1 MGPLL
6 LPQWIRSSRT
16 PHAPR
21 KTTAPVGAGGIL
33 RRLLLTLALLPGDAS
48 ARHLQCGER
57 VTEDVRLDS
66 DLRDCPGAGLVIG
79 ADGVTVDLGGHT
91 IDGTGRS
98 TGIVNGYGG
107 DGHRGVLVRNGTVSG
122 FKVGVR
128 SGGRGFELRRLT
140 VTRNATGGVVLRGS
154 QCAVVRSTITDN
166 GYGHGISVTSAKGC
180 RIDANRVTGHLGAGV
195 IASRSTDVTIEDN
208 RVGASRRAGIMLAR
222 TGESTVER
230 NIASGN
236 EIGISLFDRS
246 NTNVVRRNSVT
257 MNVTGIALTFG
268 GTGNRIEQNTVSAS
282 KGAAIR
288 LAETG
293 SSNLVLRNL
302 VTLSAED
309 GIQVIDSAALRVE
322 ANTVYDN
329 RGDGIFIDEQ
339 DTDGTLSARNTA
351 NHNGDDGIDADS
363 GLLTIEHNITEH
375 NADLG
380 IEAAAG
386 VTDGG
391 GNKAVTNGNLAQCA
405 GVECI

>member
-1 MGPLL
+1 MYLAKRQPLSAL
-6 LPQWIRSSRT
+6 AASCIAVL
-16 PHAPR
+16 
-21 KTTAPVGAGGIL
+21 V
-33 RRLLLTLALLPGDAS
+33 TLALLPGAAS

-57 VTEDVRLDS
+57 VTEDARLDS
-66 DLRDCPGAGLVIG
+66 DLRDCRGVGLVIG
-79 ADGVTVDLGGHT
+79 AAGVTVDLGGHT

-98 TGIVNGYGG
+98 TGVVNGYGG
-107 DGHRGVLVRNGTVSG
+107 DGRRDVLVRNGTVRG

-128 SGGRGFELRRLT
+128 SGGNGFELRRVT
-140 VTRNATGGVVLRGS
+140 VTKNLTGGVMLRGS
-154 QCAVVRSTITDN
+154 QCAVVRSLITDN
-166 GYGHGISVTSAKGC
+166 GYGHGISVVSAKGC
-180 RIDANRVTGHLGAGV
+180 RVGSNRVVGHLGAGI

-208 RVGASRRAGIMLAR
+208 RVTAGRRAGIMLGA
-222 TGESTVER
+222 TSKSTVER

-236 EIGISLFDRS
+236 EAGISLFDKS
-246 NTNVVRRNSVT
+246 NFNVVRRNSAT

-293 SSNLVLRNL
+293 SSNALLGNL
-302 VTLSAED
+302 VTLSVQE
-309 GIQVIDSAALRVE
+309 GIRVIDSAALRIE
-322 ANTVYDN
+322 DNAVYDN
-329 RGDGIFIDEQ
+329 RGDGIYVAEQ
-339 DTDGTLSARNTA
+339 DTDGTVIRANTA

-363 GLLTIEHNITEH
+363 GLISLADNIAEH

-391 GNKAVTNGNLAQCA
+391 ANKAVTNGNAAQCA
-405 GVECI
+405 GVTCF

>member
-6 LPQWIRSSRT
+6 LPQWIRIST
-16 PHAPR
+16 PSMYLAKRQPLSVL
-21 KTTAPVGAGGIL
+21 AASFVAF
-33 RRLLLTLALLPGDAS
+33 LLTLALLPGDAS

-66 DLRDCPGAGLVIG
+66 DLRDCPGVGLAID
-79 ADGVTVDLGGHT
+79 ADGVTIDLAGHT
-91 IDGTGRS
+91 IDGTGRG

-107 DGHRGVLVRNGTVSG
+107 DGNRGALVRNGTVTG

-128 SGGRGFELRRLT
+128 GGGRGFELRRLK

-166 GYGHGISVTSAKGC
+166 GYGHGISVLSANGC
-180 RIDANRVTGHLGAGV
+180 RIDSNRVSRHLGAGIV
-195 IASRSTDVTIEDN
+195 ASRSTDVTIEDN
-208 RVGASRRAGIMLAR
+208 RVGASRRAGILLAG
-222 TGESTVER
+222 TSESTVER
-230 NIASGN
+230 NMAFDG
-236 EIGISLFDRS
+236 EVGISLFDGS
-246 NTNVVRRNSVT
+246 NTNLVRRNSAT
-257 MNVTGIALTFG
+257 MNVTGIALAFG

-293 SSNLVLRNL
+293 SGNLVLRNL
-302 VTLSAED
+302 VTLSTEE
-309 GIQVIDSAALRVE
+309 GIRVMDSAALLVE
-322 ANTVYDN
+322 DNAVYDN

-339 DTDGTLSARNTA
+339 DTAGSVIRGNST

-363 GLLTIEHNITEH
+363 GLLTIADNIAEH

-391 GNKAVTNGNLAQCA
+391 GNKAVTNGNVAQCA
-405 GVECI
+405 GVECF